1 MRKLSLRPSVGF
13 VPVLPTLLASLV
25 LSTTALAIPGKAAAT
40 VTSCSSVSF
49 TNLAFGNYNPI
60 GPAPVSTFGTITL
73 TCTANAA
80 GAQAVSVNI
89 IAASSSVC
97 GAKFMSSA
105 SNRLVYVV
113 YADAAHTNEFCQ
125 TNPYT
130 INFVAANSPKTSSFT
145 FYGNIGSG
153 QNIPPG
159 SYSDSITATTA
170 ASTSNVTTSFQVLAT
185 VPANCTV
192 SATPI
197 AFPSTS
203 LIVSNV
209 DATASISTTCT
220 KSTVYTVGLSN
231 GGTGTGPTARKMT
244 KGSDSITYG
253 LYLDAARSQPWSMA
267 AGNMGS
273 GTGTGVAQALTVYGR
288 VPSGQ
293 TPPPG
298 TYNDTVIVT
307 VSY

>member
-1 MRKLSLRPSVGF
+1 MQKLSLRLIVGF
-13 VPVLPTLLASLV
+13 LPVLPTLLASVV
-25 LSTTALAIPGKAAAT
+25 LATATASLPGEAAAT
-40 VTSCSSVSF
+40 VTSCSSISV
-49 TNLAFGNYNPI
+49 TDLAFGNYDPI
-60 GPAPVSTFGTITL
+60 VPAAVSTNGTITL
-73 TCTANAA
+73 TCKADAA
-80 GAQAVSVNI
+80 GAQPVSVNI
-89 IAASSSVC
+89 VTASSSAC
-97 GAKFMSSA
+97 ASKFMSSG
-105 SNRLVYVV
+105 SNQLVYLI
-113 YADAAHTNEFCQ
+113 YADAAHTNEFCHN
-125 TNPYT
+125 NPYT
-130 INFVAANSPKTSSFT
+130 INFVAANTSTTKSFT
-145 FYGNIGSG
+145 FYGGLGSG
-153 QNIPPG
+153 QNVAPG
-159 SYSDSITATTA
+159 NYSDSNTATTA
-170 ASTSNVTTSFQVLAT
+170 ASASNATTSFQVLAT

-231 GGTGTGPTARKMT
+231 GGTGTGPIARKMT
-244 KGSDSITYG
+244 NGPNSITYG
-253 LYLDAARSQPWSMA
+253 LYLDAARSQPWSTA